1 MKLSDV
7 TALGRPFDPN
17 YPTNRAIGLLSAG
30 VVVAGA
36 AYRLLAG
43 DPLLDSALWGIGAGL
58 TVFLAWALARE
69 LDPDHDLSAFVA
81 AGLMIVGLLLWAQ
94 PELLLVFWLLLAL
107 RVVNRTTGLPAR
119 WLDSLGLL
127 GLGGWLTW
135 QGHWAAG
142 LLTVAAFALD
152 GWLAPALRREW
163 ILALLALLGT
173 VALAVFHGDIT
184 QVESASTPT
193 ILAVAAMVALFSVVI
208 ATSRQVTS
216 LCDQTG
222 EPLQPARL
230 RAAQALALAAGL
242 LLACWNGTNGVI
254 ALLPA
259 WAAMLGV
266 GLYRLGLLARRATLA

>member
-1 MKLSDV
+1 MKVSDI
-7 TALGRPFDPN
+7 TALGRPIDPN
-17 YPTNRAIGLLSAG
+17 YPTNRAIALLSAG

-43 DPLLDSALWGIGAGL
+43 DPLLDSTLWGIGAGL
-58 TVFLAWALARE
+58 AVFLAWALARE

-81 AGLMIVGLLLWAQ
+81 AGLMVIGLLLWGL

-107 RVVNRTTGLPAR
+107 RVIDHSTGLPAH

-127 GLGGWLTW
+127 GLGGWLTG
-135 QGHWAAG
+135 QGYWTAG

-152 GWLAPALRREW
+152 GWLAPALRRHQ
-163 ILALLALLGT
+163 LFALLALLVT
-173 VALAVFHGDIT
+173 VTLAVFQGDIT
-184 QVESASTPT
+184 QVEDASTP
-193 ILAVAAMVALFSVVI
+193 ILLAVAAMGALFLVVI
-208 ATSRQVTS
+208 GTSRRVTS

-222 EPLQPARL
+222 EPLRPTRV
-230 RAAQALALAAGL
+230 RVAQALALAAGL
-242 LLACWNGTNGVI
+242 LLAWWSGAHGVV

-266 GLYRLGLLARRATLA
+266 GLYRLGLLARRAALA